1 MGNSISCP
9 VIIATITNSS
19 RLERKIKR
27 LSTDLYSIIGFD
39 RSPGEISSTTRYI
52 TGIDDLIEVVG
63 SENLRASKLK
73 KLVGD
78 NTLPEIMLA
87 IRVLQIV
94 TKGHSLDILYSIE
107 PEKVKTDSITGCIYY
122 PGYDILKY
130 DSKDPDDLE
139 YCVAR
144 SYHPTDDFGNWQCFG
159 TWTKV
164 VLPYDPLDPIPEFY
178 FSEPR
183 KQGRDKYTPLP
194 FGIDKEVFLV
204 ECARKAVFST
214 DADGYGDFKSSIYTG
229 EDATRLVME
238 YLREGDYFSNLVDA
252 MPTPW
257 MFESLM
263 RLSKTHCGK
272 FGHSRP
278 PIYVGRVNRF
288 SLYNEYSNSPV
299 NDCFVVTLYPDS
311 VPLLKQGSYNTFKVI
326 FPKDENGEYIP
337 AKAVVNS
344 TYTLYTG
351 AETLPPV
358 IIR

>member
-27 LSTDLYSIIGFD
+27 LATDLYSILAFNRGV
-39 RSPGEISSTTRYI
+39 GEVNSVISSI
-52 TGIDDLIEVVG
+52 SGINDLVEVVE
-63 SENLRASKLK
+63 SDNLRESKLK
-73 KLVGD
+73 ELRDKHSTSELS
-78 NTLPEIMLA
+78 LA
-87 IRVLQIV
+87 IRVLQLV
-94 TKGHSLDILYSIE
+94 TKGHSLDILYNID
-107 PEKVKTDSITGCIYY
+107 PEKVKTDAISGCIYY

-130 DSKDPDDLE
+130 NSKDPDDLE

-183 KQGRDKYTPLP
+183 KLGRDKYTPLP
-194 FGIDKEVFLV
+194 FGIDKELFLV
-204 ECARKAVFST
+204 EGARKAVFST
-214 DADGYGDFKSSIYTG
+214 DDDGYGELKRCSHTG
-229 EDATRLVME
+229 EETTRLVME
-238 YLREGDYFSNLVDA
+238 YQREGDYFSNLVDVIN
-252 MPTPW
+252 TTW
-257 MFESLM
+257 MFESLLT
-263 RLSKTHCGK
+263 LSKTHPGK

-288 SLYNEYSNSPV
+288 SLYNDYSNSPV
-299 NDCFVVTLYPDS
+299 NDCYVVTLYPDS
-311 VPLLKQGSYNTFKVI
+311 VPLLKHGSYNTFKVI

-337 AKAVVNS
+337 AKAVRNS
-344 TYTLYTG
+344 TYTLSTG
-351 AETLPPV
+351 SETLPPV